1 MGTSQKVYFEFKNMC
16 AMKVVRLDRYWVF
29 MVLNMITL
37 VGIGI
42 IAWYLTM

>member
-1 MGTSQKVYFEFKNMC
+1 
-16 AMKVVRLDRYWVF
+16 MKVVRLDRYWVF

-37 VGIGI
+37 VAIGI